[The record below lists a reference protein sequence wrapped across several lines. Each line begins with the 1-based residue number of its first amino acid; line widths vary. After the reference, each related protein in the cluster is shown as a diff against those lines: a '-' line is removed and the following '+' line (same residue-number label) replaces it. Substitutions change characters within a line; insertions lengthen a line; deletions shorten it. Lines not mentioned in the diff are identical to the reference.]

1 MADLI
6 LEKRKC
12 VDQKVRR
19 ALEFIER
26 QPELFRMQGSVQ
38 KSWRRYQGKRTGPYF
53 RLVFRQEGR
62 QRSIYLGAK
71 SDDIVLL
78 RRVLHE
84 LQSETRMART
94 VARSR
99 KETRQALR
107 RARAELNENLQ
118 SIGLFM
124 KGGEVRGWKS
134 SDLGTST
141 NRDGESSP

>member
-1 MADLI
+1 MADSI
-6 LEKRKC
+6 LEKREC

-26 QPELFRMQGSVQ
+26 QPDLFRMQGSVQ
-38 KSWRRYQGKRTGPYF
+38 KSWRRYQGQRTGPYF
-53 RLVFRQEGR
+53 RLSFRQEGR

-84 LQSETRMART
+84 LQNETRMART

-134 SDLGTST
+134 SVLGTST